1 MVVVFEFLIEVVL
14 VVVVMVGHYKNIE
27 EGKINVISIIS
38 FVVIA
43 LALVARLVYSLATL
57 LKDQDPVLARYQT
70 NQLRLM
76 VTCILDALLINKFC
90 AFIVVKKTAE
100 SRFIPPVSDYPT
112 VYLSHNQYFLVLRP
126 S

>member
-70 NQLRLM
+70 N
-76 VTCILDALLINKFC
+76 
-90 AFIVVKKTAE
+90 
-100 SRFIPPVSDYPT
+100 
-112 VYLSHNQYFLVLRP
+112 
-126 S
+126 